1 MNKINNYFK
10 SVPRYV
16 WILMII
22 VAVGIFFR
30 VYNFHDWMSFNAD
43 GVRDAIAVS
52 HAVEEGVGELP
63 LLGPRAGG
71 TQLHLGPIFY
81 YFQYIS
87 GTIFQSTSPVV
98 YAFPNLI
105 FSILAIPLFFLLL
118 RKYFTVRYSLVLTA
132 MLATCFM
139 AIEYSRFAW
148 NPNSTPFFVIL
159 FLLSLLRAYDLDEKN
174 DWRKW
179 AWLAVSGGSLAI
191 ASQLHFSAFLGLPA
205 VLVMFAAINW
215 KKTKKLGW
223 KAVLAFF
230 ATIVIIY
237 IPVFVFEFLTHG
249 KNAIQFL
256 HAIFSKGPQRG
267 VPDILLRDIGVFSK
281 YFLWIVSGT
290 IDANWWQKV
299 LGGIFILTG
308 IFSNIFLLKKE
319 TDDGKKRFLKMS
331 AVFMF
336 AFLVLYAPLAFEVN
350 KTRFFLPLLMTPF
363 IMVGFI
369 VIAAEKIGFSKR
381 KIWIVSLTIIFLL
394 IFGNVKSTFAWFSN
408 MKKSEEGLNLAY
420 QKVSEKNKEFWW
432 TWGRFKNVAEHMDGN
447 CEKENVIFIT
457 SKKTKDFGDSIEYA
471 LEEVS
476 RKKVLFKEKYKED
489 YDKYDSCNYYISLA
503 GENIPEFLAQKNYD
517 NPFGMGDMAIT
528 RWYPESPGSQ
538 DFPKKKS
545 NDRNRSLQSKI
556 KSDYPR
562 IFWGDL
568 FK

>member
-1 MNKINNYFK
+1 MNRTIKYLK
-10 SVPRYV
+10 SAPKYV
-16 WILMII
+16 WVLMLII
-22 VAVGIFFR
+22 VVGIFFR
-30 VYNFHDWMSFNAD
+30 AYNFHDWMSFNAD
-43 GVRDAIAVS
+43 GVRDAVAVS
-52 HAVEEGVGELP
+52 HSVEDGIGELP

-87 GTIFQSTSPVV
+87 GAIFQSTSPVV
-98 YAFPNLI
+98 YALPNFI
-105 FSILAIPLFFLLL
+105 FSILIIPFFFLLF
-118 RKYFTVRYSLVLTA
+118 REYFSVKFSLALTF
-132 MLATCFM
+132 MLATCYM
-139 AIEYSRFAW
+139 AIVYSRFAW

-159 FLLSLLRAYDLDEKN
+159 LLLSLLRAYDLDEKN

-205 VLVMFAAINW
+205 VLVLFAATNW

-230 ATIVIIY
+230 ATIVILY

-249 KNAIQFL
+249 KNAVQFL

-267 VPDILLRDIGVFSK
+267 VLDILLRDIGVFSK
-281 YFLWIVSGT
+281 YFLWIVSGI
-290 IDANWWQKV
+290 IDANWWQKM

-319 TDDGKKRFLKMS
+319 TDEAKKRFLKMS
-331 AVFMF
+331 LIFTL
-336 AFLVLYAPLAFEVN
+336 AFLLLYAPLAFEVN

-363 IMVGFI
+363 MMVGFI
-369 VIAAEKIGFSKR
+369 IVAVEKIGFFKR
-381 KIWIVSLTIIFLL
+381 KVWAVSSILIALL
-394 IFGNVKSTFAWFSN
+394 IFGNIKSTFAWFSN
-408 MKKSEEGLNLAY
+408 MKKSEEGLHLTY

-432 TWGRFKNVAEHMDGN
+432 TWGRFINAAEHMDGN
-447 CEKENVIFIT
+447 CERENVIFIT
-457 SKKTKDFGDSIEYA
+457 SKKTKDLGDSVEYA
-471 LEEVS
+471 FEEIS
-476 RKKVLFKEKYKED
+476 GKKILFKEKYKED
-489 YDKYDSCNYYISLA
+489 YDKYDSCNYYISLV
-503 GENIPEFLAQKNYD
+503 GEDIPEFLVQKNHD
-517 NPFGMGDMAIT
+517 NQFEMGDMAIL
-528 RWYPESPGSQ
+528 RWYPKSAGSQ
-538 DFPKKKS
+538 DFPEKKS
-545 NDRNRSLQSKI
+545 SDRNRSLQSKV